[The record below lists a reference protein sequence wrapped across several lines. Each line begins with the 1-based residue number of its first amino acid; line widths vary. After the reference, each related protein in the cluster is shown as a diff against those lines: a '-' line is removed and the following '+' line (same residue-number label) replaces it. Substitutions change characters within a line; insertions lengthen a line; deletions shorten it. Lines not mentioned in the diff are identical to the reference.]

1 MPERVASLLALVG
14 YHWQILG
21 MNPMLI
27 PTFYPLYY
35 DLVMTT
41 HRSEIFAISDE
52 YIDTVG
58 RMSPMNATALGIP
71 GYDHLLDDLSVAAET
86 KIADY
91 RRDVLGRVKEMT
103 PIDHIDHIAKEV
115 LIERIESALML
126 FDSRESLTTYGPI
139 ANPVSNIRSIF
150 SLMSNEGDEAIANIT
165 ARLNAIGGA
174 LDSWKSTI
182 EDMQA
187 EGKGTARRQVLG
199 VAEQLEVHGNGGYA
213 DMARTIDP
221 EGKYPELHLAAQNA
235 QTSCLRMAAWMKD
248 VHAPRSLDIDG
259 VGAERY
265 APWARYFTGA
275 DLDFRAT
282 YEWAV
287 GDLDQINARMY
298 KAAEKLGL
306 AGKSLKEVAQ
316 YCEEAESHSID
327 GEAALLAKL
336 IEFTEQAVARV
347 DGIYFDIDPRIKFCD
362 ARIAPEGSAAA
373 PYYMP
378 PSEDLSRP
386 GTTWYPTLG
395 HTHFNFWR
403 LASIWYHEAVPGHH
417 LQCATA
423 TIEKDRLTRFQ
434 RTEAWISGY
443 GEGWAL
449 YAERF
454 MDEIGAFADPAYE
467 LGYLSAQA
475 MRAARIIVDIGMHLG
490 YEDFDGQIW
499 KAESALKLLV
509 DRALLAPD
517 FAKSEVDRYLGWPG
531 QAISYKVGERVWI
544 RTREDA
550 KKRLGDKFDIKAW
563 HNYALKIGPM
573 GLDPF
578 EREMATFNG

>member
-1 MPERVASLLALVG
+1 MF
-14 YHWQILG
+14 
-21 MNPMLI
+21 
-27 PTFYPLYY
+27 TFWSVDYA
-35 DLVMTT
+35 DSMTT

-52 YIDTVG
+52 YIDTLG

-71 GYDHLLDDLSVAAET
+71 GYDHLLDDFSVASET
-86 KIADY
+86 KAANY
-91 RRDVLGRVKEMT
+91 RREVLARVKAMV
-103 PIDHIDHIAKEV
+103 PIDEIDRIAKEV
-115 LIERIESALML
+115 LIERVEASLKL
-126 FDSRESLTTYGPI
+126 FDSKEAFITYGPI
-139 ANPVSNIRSIF
+139 ANPVAGIRSIF
-150 SLMSNEGDEAIANIT
+150 TLMNTEGDEAISNIT
-165 ARLNAIGGA
+165 SRLNAVGAA
-174 LDSWKSTI
+174 LDSWKSTL
-182 EDMQA
+182 EEMHAQ
-187 EGKGTARRQVLG
+187 GLGTSRRQVLG
-199 VAEQLEVHGNGGYA
+199 VADQLNTHGSGGYA
-213 DMARTIDP
+213 GMARSIDP

-235 QTSCLRMAAWMKD
+235 EASCLAMSAWMKD
-248 VHAPRSLDIDG
+248 VHAPRSLNVDG

-275 DLDFRAT
+275 DLDLRAT
-282 YEWAV
+282 YDWAV
-287 GDLDQINARMY
+287 EDLNQINARMY

-306 AGKSLKEVAQ
+306 GGKSLKEVAEI
-316 YCEEAESHSID
+316 CEDSENHRID
-327 GEAALLAKL
+327 GEENLLQALKDFTQQA
-336 IEFTEQAVARV
+336 IERL
-347 DGIYFDIDPRIKFCD
+347 DGVYFDIDPRIKFCD

-395 HTHFNFWR
+395 HTRFNFWHI
-403 LASIWYHEAVPGHH
+403 ASTWYHEAVPGHH

-454 MDEIGAFADPAYE
+454 MDELGAFEDPAYE
-467 LGYLSAQA
+467 LGYLSGQA
-475 MRAARIIVDIGMHLG
+475 MRAARIIVDIGMHCG
-490 YEDFDGQIW
+490 YEDFDGNVWNAQ
-499 KAESALKLLV
+499 SAFDLMV

-517 FAKSEVDRYLGWPG
+517 FAKSEIDRYLGWPG
-531 QAISYKVGERVWI
+531 QAISYKVGERVWV
-544 RTREDA
+544 RAREDA

-578 EREMATFNG
+578 EREMASYKG